1 MSPIRDKETIYSII
15 RGLALPFFVVDK
27 DNKIIFFN
35 EPLEK
40 LTGYSEQEVL
50 GKPCHEI
57 LRSEICKEHCF
68 LKETMATGRDA
79 VNLEMTIQRKNDLPI
94 PVRITTSVIKDKEGN
109 IIGGMESFRD
119 VSFLKALRKEIREK
133 YTYHK
138 IVSRNKKIL
147 ETLDDLTDIAASD
160 ATVLIQGESGTG
172 KELFANALHELSPRK
187 DKPFIKVNCGAL
199 PETLLESEL
208 FGYKRGAFTDA
219 KKDKPGRFQLA
230 EGGTIF
236 LDEIGEIS
244 KNIQVKLLR
253 VLEKKEYEPL
263 GSVQTEK
270 ANVRI
275 IVATNRNL
283 RVLVQRGDFR
293 EDLYYR
299 LNVITLNISPLR
311 ERKEDV
317 PLLIEHFMDSFNQTV
332 EGKINGISTPAMKL
346 LLNHGYPGNVRE
358 LENIIEHA
366 FILCR
371 ENYIAPKH
379 LPDYLTDRFPR
390 QTVKGKKL
398 EDLVD
403 SFEKEL
409 IEETLKQYG
418 GNIERVAEEL
428 GVHRSTLWRKMKK
441 NNINYSGVDG
451 LG

>member
-1 MSPIRDKETIYSII
+1 
-15 RGLALPFFVVDK
+15 
-27 DNKIIFFN
+27 
-35 EPLEK
+35 
-40 LTGYSEQEVL
+40 
-50 GKPCHEI
+50 
-57 LRSEICKEHCF
+57 
-68 LKETMATGRDA
+68 
-79 VNLEMTIQRKNDLPI
+79 
-94 PVRITTSVIKDKEGN
+94 
-109 IIGGMESFRD
+109 
-119 VSFLKALRKEIREK
+119 
-133 YTYHK
+133 
-138 IVSRNKKIL
+138 VSRNKKIL
-147 ETLDDLTDIAASD
+147 ETLDDLTDIAASG

-275 IVATNRNL
+275 IAASNRNL
-283 RVLVQRGDFR
+283 RVLVQSGDFR

-311 ERKEDV
+311 ERKEDI
-317 PLLIEHFMDSFNQTV
+317 PLLVEHFMDSFNQTV

-398 EDLVD
+398 EELVD

-441 NNINYSGVDG
+441 NNIKHSGFEG